1 MKSYNLIID
10 YIIFLIFIE
19 NIIYVIDF
27 FVIDKYKH
35 IV

>member
-10 YIIFLIFIE
+10 YIIFLIYIE
-19 NIIYVIDF
+19 NKILVIEF

-35 IV
+35 TV

>member
-19 NIIYVIDF
+19 NIICVIDF